1 MIVVRDVLQIHPE
14 HMKEVKTH
22 LGEMRALEKRLGHHI
37 TRVMTDL
44 TGEFYTLVLES
55 EFPSLA
61 EYEEVMKKTF
71 ADKEWQTQYG
81 RMRPMVRGGR
91 RELFQVVE

>member
-1 MIVVRDVLQIHPE
+1 MIVVRDVLQIQPE
-14 HMKEVKTH
+14 HMKEVKSQV
-22 LGEMRALEKRLGHHI
+22 GAMRALEQRLGHPI

-44 TGEFYTLVLES
+44 TGEYYTLVLES
-55 EFPSLA
+55 EFPSLGA
-61 EYEEVMKKTF
+61 YEEIMKKTF

-91 RELFQVVE
+91 RELYQVLE